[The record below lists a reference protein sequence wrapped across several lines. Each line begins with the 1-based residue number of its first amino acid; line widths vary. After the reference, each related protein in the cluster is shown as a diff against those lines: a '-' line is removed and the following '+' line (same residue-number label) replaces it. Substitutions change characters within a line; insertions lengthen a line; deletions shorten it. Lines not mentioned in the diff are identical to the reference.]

1 MQSVESEH
9 AAGMHRAWA
18 DSSGAQAAAATAANA
33 ATHLAESRPVPALA
47 MSLCRLP
54 AGSAVSAALNFS
66 LEDEASSSVN
76 KLWALPDH
84 LDTVLI
90 LPRLGLSTANQ
101 EHCCNG
107 DGHLKNSRYQKVVFA

>member
-1 MQSVESEH
+1 MQLACTGPGQTPQEPKQSQPQPPMLPH
-9 AAGMHRAWA
+9 TWQKAG
-18 DSSGAQAAAATAANA
+18 QCQLLT
-33 ATHLAESRPVPALA
+33 

-90 LPRLGLSTANQ
+90 LPRLGL
-101 EHCCNG
+101 
-107 DGHLKNSRYQKVVFA
+107 